1 MHPTI
6 SNISQWGFVSGR
18 ISALEEGFL
27 SREFFL
33 TMAGQENTDDILRN
47 FQDTFIGDYF
57 ATGITSDELDSVF
70 DRCFYEMALSLRND
84 CPSSIPAD
92 IFLLKYDYLN
102 LKAALTG
109 KSTFLFTTELLP
121 QERLSSITQGNYSEL
136 PQPLKESVTPATFEA
151 FQIDAGII
159 DIALDGSYLR
169 HLLLL
174 ANALKSSMIKRYIT
188 EMVLAYIVIILWR
201 AVNQGIALKRYQQY
215 LLPLGDFTGVVNDLI
230 GANNQDAWQTIIGDK
245 IGDLFNESLGSQ
257 TDDQIS
263 IFNLKVSNYLGRIAR
278 EGRYQTAGP
287 ERVFAFLSGFF
298 TEMQNLKLVFTGRLN
313 RIDQGI
319 IKERLRDCYV

>member
-1 MHPTI
+1 MI
-6 SNISQWGFVSGR
+6 
-18 ISALEEGFL
+18 
-27 SREFFL
+27 
-33 TMAGQENTDDILRN
+33 
-47 FQDTFIGDYF
+47 
-57 ATGITSDELDSVF
+57 
-70 DRCFYEMALSLRND
+70 
-84 CPSSIPAD
+84 
-92 IFLLKYDYLN
+92 
-102 LKAALTG
+102 G

-174 ANALKSSMIKRYIT
+174 ANAIKSSMINRYIT